1 MGYSIAVTPTTPR
14 RGMQA
19 LEFGLKHF
27 RSIRQI
33 EANSFGELPEMR
45 FVMGDL
51 SYDHHPRHLGFDY
64 SAGSDRELIWSLT
77 RWLAQR
83 VGRRL
88 NGQANFLYDGIERMF
103 IDREKVDPDGWHT
116 TDYLASLGIWR
127 RRELRAEGKLIRP
140 ELARLSKLWSK
151 ENR

>member
-1 MGYSIAVTPTTPR
+1 MGYSISVTPTTSK
-14 RGMQA
+14 RGRAA

-27 RSIRQI
+27 RSISQI
-33 EANSFGELPEMR
+33 EANSFGELPKMR

-51 SYDHHPRHLGFDY
+51 SYDFHPRHLGFDY
-64 SAGSDRELIWSLT
+64 SCGSDVDLIWALT

-88 NGQANFLYDGIERMF
+88 NGRANFLYDGIERMF
-103 IDREKVDPDGWHT
+103 IDPEKIDSNGWHT
-116 TDYLASLGIWR
+116 RVYLASLGIWR

-140 ELARLSKLWSK
+140 ELVRLSKLWEE